1 MGTIYSQVGTS
12 TVLKVLPGRGEQ
24 VELPDSH
31 PQAAELSR
39 EAARRLGS
47 EAASDMAHFIQRRWV
62 VPVPPTLLSTL
73 RSTDNH
79 T

>member
-1 MGTIYSQVGTS
+1 MGSVYSEEGTS
-12 TVLKVLPGRGEQ
+12 KVLKMLPGLIEE
-24 VELPDSH
+24 VELSDSH

-39 EAARRLGS
+39 EAAPRLGS
-47 EAASDMAHFIQRRWV
+47 EAASDMPHFIQRRWV